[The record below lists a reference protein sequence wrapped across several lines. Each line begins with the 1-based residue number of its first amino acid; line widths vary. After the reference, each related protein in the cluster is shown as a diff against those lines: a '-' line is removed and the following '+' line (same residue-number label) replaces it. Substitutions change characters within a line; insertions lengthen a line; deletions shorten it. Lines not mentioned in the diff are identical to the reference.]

1 MTMTKHAQARAQ
13 QRAIPPFIVDLLLA
27 FGAEAHHHGAEVL
40 YFDKEARRRMR
51 HHLGDRILQAI
62 GDQMLDTYAVV
73 GEGGRVV
80 TVAHRTR
87 RLKRP

>member
-1 MTMTKHAQARAQ
+1 MSAAGRGRAQ
-13 QRAIPPFIVDLLLA
+13 QRAIPPFIVDLLLR

-40 YFDKEARRRMR
+40 YFDKEARRRLR

-62 GDQMLDTYAVV
+62 GDQMLDTYAAV
-73 GEGGRVV
+73 GEGDRVV
-80 TVAHRTR
+80 TVAHRNR